1 MNSDF
6 IKSMLRTF
14 PFISWYAV
22 VSSYIY
28 TIVYWYQFDIDPF
41 LFLGVNDLLQQTI
54 NILVLITISAI
65 SISFIEIEF
74 STHNKVKHKENDN
87 NDVMK
92 ISIFYISLFTLFLVL
107 SFWWLNFIY
116 FMIGCI
122 IPYIRHLETADIMQE
137 NFENRKLRML
147 IASIIV
153 LFPSHSVSY
162 AIIHA
167 QKIKDP
173 DISQT
178 LLTFKSDDC
187 KSGCILIG
195 KLGNKFV
202 YKNHNNRVTFVNSDA
217 IDFFEINKK
226 VANKIL

>member
-74 STHNKVKHKENDN
+74 STHNKVQHKENDN
-87 NDVMK
+87 NDIIK
-92 ISIFYISLFTLFLVL
+92 ISIFYISLF
-107 SFWWLNFIY
+107 
-116 FMIGCI
+116 G
-122 IPYIRHLETADIMQE
+122 A
-137 NFENRKLRML
+137 
-147 IASIIV
+147 
-153 LFPSHSVSY
+153 FPF
-162 AIIHA
+162 
-167 QKIKDP
+167 
-173 DISQT
+173 T
-178 LLTFKSDDC
+178 C
-187 KSGCILIG
+187 W
-195 KLGNKFV
+195 
-202 YKNHNNRVTFVNSDA
+202 
-217 IDFFEINKK
+217 
-226 VANKIL
+226 